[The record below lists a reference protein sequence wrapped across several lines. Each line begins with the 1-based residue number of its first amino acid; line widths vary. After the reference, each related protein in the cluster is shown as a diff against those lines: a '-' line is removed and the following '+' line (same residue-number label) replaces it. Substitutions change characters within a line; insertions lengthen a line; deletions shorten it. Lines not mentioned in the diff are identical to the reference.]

1 LHIPEPAPVIASR
14 IVEIRPAV
22 ASSDAPFEGP
32 PPESAA
38 VSEPAV
44 APVPA
49 SGPVDS
55 AIPQAAP
62 VPRKRAPRKPPAA
75 PPAPDLVLESP
86 PADEPGQAAPE
97 IAEPAVS
104 ADGATR
110 LVVTAYIG
118 IGNRLFI
125 RGEGP
130 GLTWEKGVPLSFVS
144 IGKWRWDTNDASA
157 AVRFKLYK
165 NDETECT
172 ALGERS
178 VEPGAQQELTASF

>member
-1 LHIPEPAPVIASR
+1 
-14 IVEIRPAV
+14 
-22 ASSDAPFEGP
+22 
-32 PPESAA
+32 
-38 VSEPAV
+38 
-44 APVPA
+44 
-49 SGPVDS
+49 
-55 AIPQAAP
+55 
-62 VPRKRAPRKPPAA
+62 
-75 PPAPDLVLESP
+75 LVLESP
-86 PADEPGQAAPE
+86 EEPAPAAPE

-130 GLTWEKGVPLSFVS
+130 GLGWDKGVPLSFVS
-144 IGKWRWDTNDASA
+144 IGKWRWETNDATK
-157 AVRFKLYK
+157 AVTFRLYK

-178 VEPGAQQELTASF
+178 VAPGAQLELNASF